1 MEQVTCSTST
11 CSQVL
16 QERALTLEIGST
28 PVRVA
33 TIDDLIA
40 LKQQAGRPLD
50 LDDVAHLQKIKA
62 AKS

>member
-1 MEQVTCSTST
+1 MTCSTST

-40 LKQQAGRPLD
+40 LKQQASRPLD

>member
-1 MEQVTCSTST
+1 
-11 CSQVL
+11 VL